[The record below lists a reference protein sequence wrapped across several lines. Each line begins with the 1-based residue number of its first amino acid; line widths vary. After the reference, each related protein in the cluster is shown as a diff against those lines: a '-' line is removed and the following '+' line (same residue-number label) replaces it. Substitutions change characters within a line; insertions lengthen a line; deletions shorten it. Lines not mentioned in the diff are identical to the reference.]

1 MSTSTF
7 DYVIIGAGTA
17 GCVLANRLSADPSVS
32 VLLIEAGGDAR
43 HPMIHIP
50 AGFIRLLD
58 HSDITWQYRTAAE
71 AGSGSR
77 NIMFPRGKVLGGSSS
92 INGLLYV
99 RPFKQDLDEWAKTSD
114 DSWRYDNVLPYY
126 KKSETWMGPPSE
138 WRGKDG
144 MIRVDTVNEPPEICH
159 AAIKAG
165 TEAGLTYLAD
175 GNEAHEHN
183 SIWFYQQTRDGRFRS
198 GAARG
203 YLAPVRSRA
212 NLTVWTRGRVSR
224 LLLDGTVCQ
233 GVVVQMTGQEKEVHA
248 RREVILSAGVIGTPQ
263 ILQVSGIGPSDV
275 LEENGIR
282 PVRTVEAVGSNFQ
295 DHYVARISCRLK
307 DTLTANERSRGVRLI
322 GELMSY
328 AFSGKGLLTYSAALV
343 GAYYQTKHSTRP
355 DVQYVIAPGSFKE
368 GRIGELES
376 HPGMSVGCWQM
387 RPKSRGRVRIRSK
400 DVTVAPEIAAGY
412 LSHPEDVAILVEGLK
427 FGRKLF
433 DYAPLRRHLV
443 EETVPGPACADDA
456 ALEHYARINGST
468 VYHAVGTCAMGNDE
482 KAVVDPQLRVRGISR
497 LRIVDASIMPQITS
511 SNTNATVF
519 MIAEKAAAMILGTE
533 DASLH
538 GQDKNEI
545 L

>member
-1 MSTSTF
+1 MSTTSF

-17 GCVLANRLSADPSVS
+17 GCVLANRLSADPTVS

-43 HPMIHIP
+43 HPMIHVP

-71 AGSGSR
+71 PGSGSR
-77 NIMFPRGKVLGGSSS
+77 NILFPRGKVLGGSSS

-99 RPFKQDLDEWAKTSD
+99 RPPKEDLEEWAQASD
-114 DSWRYDNVLPYY
+114 DSWRYDNVLQYY
-126 KKSETWMGPPSE
+126 KKSETWTGPASD

-144 MIRVDTVNEPPEICH
+144 MIRVSAIQEPPEICH
-159 AAIKAG
+159 AAIKAA

-175 GNEAHEHN
+175 GNKAHNHN

-203 YLAPVRSRA
+203 YLAPARSRT
-212 NLTVWTRGRVSR
+212 NLTIWTRGQVTR

-233 GVVVQMTGQEKEVHA
+233 GAAVRVNGKETEVHA

-282 PVRTVEAVGSNFQ
+282 AVRRVEAVGSNFQ

-322 GELMSY
+322 GELMNY
-328 AFSGKGLLTYSAALV
+328 AFAGKGLLTYSAALV
-343 GAYYQTKHSTRP
+343 GAFYQTKYSSRP

-368 GRIGELES
+368 GRIGQLES
-376 HPGMSVGCWQM
+376 HPGISVGAWQM
-387 RPKSRGRVRIRSK
+387 RPKSRGRVRIVSK

-412 LSHPEDVAILVEGLK
+412 LSNPEDVAILVEGLK

-433 DYAPLRRHLV
+433 EYAPLKRHLV
-443 EETVPGPACADDA
+443 EETVPGAACADDA
-456 ALEHYARINGST
+456 ALEQYARTNGST
-468 VYHAVGTCAMGNDE
+468 VYHAVGTCAMGKDE
-482 KAVVDPQLRVRGISR
+482 ASVVDPQLRVRGISR
-497 LRIVDASIMPQITS
+497 LRIVDASIMPQVTS
-511 SNTNATVF
+511 SNTNATVL

-533 DASLH
+533 RQTSTVGNKHA
-538 GQDKNEI
+538 I
-545 L
+545 V